1 VSPHPFHDEHAPPP
15 GAGYGIIARVI
26 ARLAQRYRDTPPSLS
41 ADELTRR
48 VAALQLAEAALRD
61 LVTLANPVPRP
72 LQVAVLGP
80 TQVGKSTVV
89 NLLIGQ
95 SVAEVSPLA
104 GFTIHPQGFALPSR
118 EVNLAWIGPFFPG
131 WERLESAALSRE
143 RLDCYALHHLTG
155 AAPGLPSGTVVWDT
169 PDFDS
174 FKAHTYQR
182 GVLEVAALADVIVLV
197 VSKEKYA
204 DLSVWKTLQ
213 LLEPLQRSLLVC
225 LNKTGDDA
233 RDVLVQAVRTR
244 LAELTPMAGSIEVIA
259 MPYCPGIAALVSAP
273 PREAADLR
281 AALGRA
287 LASADRS
294 LRAAGVH
301 RLLQQHW
308 DAWMEPVRVELEAAA
323 IWEQSIEAAIRQAL
337 AAYREEFLDHPK
349 RFDTFRL
356 AILELLQLLEF
367 PGLARSLTRLRQ
379 ALTWPARQLFD
390 SRRMKSLTGRL
401 RGKAVRD
408 LPGEELVLRDLLE
421 QLLTT
426 LSRDA
431 LRHGT
436 PQTPGATFWQAL
448 GLNLGARQAE
458 LTEQFTA
465 AAHRH
470 HLAFQPEIEAAAHDL
485 YANLQQKPA
494 LLNTLRAARVTTD
507 AAAIAL
513 ALKTAGVGLNDLLFA
528 PAMVSLTSMLTEGAL
543 GSYMT
548 HVAGRLKQRQYA
560 AVEKQVFTGT
570 VRAALLGLTETLDAP
585 GLFGISRM
593 DYEAAEQAMAACR
606 HD

>member
-1 VSPHPFHDEHAPPP
+1 MNEFSTNEPPSTS
-15 GAGYGIIARVI
+15 GAGHGLIARII
-26 ARLAQRYRDTPPSLS
+26 ARLAQRYRDTPPPLDTNELS
-41 ADELTRR
+41 RRLAALELT
-48 VAALQLAEAALRD
+48 EAALRD
-61 LVTLANPVPRP
+61 IAALDGPAPRP
-72 LQVAVLGP
+72 LQVAVVGP

-89 NLLIGQ
+89 NLLLGQ

-118 EVNLAWIGPFFPG
+118 EANPDWIKPFFPG
-131 WERLESAALSRE
+131 WERLENTAPSRD

-155 AAPGLPSGTVVWDT
+155 DAHGLPSGTVVWDT

-213 LLEPLQRSLLVC
+213 LLEPLQRALLVC
-225 LNKTGDDA
+225 LNKTGENT
-233 RDVLVQAVRTR
+233 RDVLVQALRTR
-244 LAELTPMAGSIEVIA
+244 LAELTPLAENIEVIA
-259 MPYCPGIAALVSAP
+259 MPYWPGIDAPVSAP
-273 PREAADLR
+273 PGEVADLR

-287 LASADRS
+287 QTGTDRS
-294 LRAAGVH
+294 LRAAGVR

-308 DAWMEPVRVELEAAA
+308 GAWMEPVRVELEAAA
-323 IWEQSIEAAIRQAL
+323 IWEQSIEAAINQAL
-337 AAYREEFLDHPK
+337 AAYRDEFLDHPK

-356 AILELLQLLEF
+356 AILELLQLLEL
-367 PGLARSLTRLRQ
+367 PGLARSLTRVRQ
-379 ALTWPARQLFD
+379 VLTWPARQLFD

-401 RGKAVRD
+401 RGKAVHD

-421 QLLTT
+421 QLLTS

-431 LRHGT
+431 LRRGT
-436 PQTPGATFWQAL
+436 PQTPGAAFWQAL
-448 GLNLGARQAE
+448 GQRLVERQTE
-458 LTEQFTA
+458 LTEQFA
-465 AAHRH
+465 AAIHRH
-470 HLAFQPEIEAAAHDL
+470 HLDFQPEIEAAAHDL

-507 AAAIAL
+507 AAGVAL
-513 ALKTAGVGLNDLLFA
+513 ALKTGGVGLNDLLFA

-560 AVEKQVFTGT
+560 AVEKQVFTGA
-570 VRAALLGLTETLDAP
+570 VKASLLGLTETLDDP
-585 GLFGISRM
+585 GLFGITRTE
-593 DYEAAEQAMAACR
+593 YEAAEQALRAWR